1 MFMKKLETVENEKQ
15 QTKQQKL
22 YTKQNVLQSK
32 RFEAYKDV
40 FAVKLKND
48 KLYSMK
54 ELEEIEKT
62 MKQKGKQERKEQ

>member
-1 MFMKKLETVENEKQ
+1 MKKQENEAIEK
-15 QTKQQKL
+15 TEKL

-32 RFEAYKDV
+32 RFEQYKDI
-40 FAVKLKND
+40 FTVKLKND

-62 MKQKGKQERKEQ
+62 IKHCLR

>member
-22 YTKQNVLQSK
+22 YTKQNVLKSK
-32 RFEAYKDV
+32 KFAQYKDV
-40 FAVKLKND
+40 FAVNLKKD

-62 MKQKGKQERKEQ
+62 MKH

>member
-1 MFMKKLETVENEKQ
+1 MKKQENKKKKKTE
-15 QTKQQKL
+15 KL

-32 RFEAYKDV
+32 RFEQYKDI
-40 FAVKLKND
+40 FTVKLKND

>member
-1 MFMKKLETVENEKQ
+1 MKKQENEAIEK
-15 QTKQQKL
+15 TEKL

-32 RFEAYKDV
+32 RFEQYKDI
-40 FAVKLKND
+40 FTVKLKND

-62 MKQKGKQERKEQ
+62 MKH

>member
-1 MFMKKLETVENEKQ
+1 MFMKKQEENSQKNS
-15 QTKQQKL
+15 KKQKL
-22 YTKQNVLQSK
+22 YTKDVVLKSK
-32 RFEAYKDV
+32 RFAQYKDV
-40 FAVKLKND
+40 FAVKLKKD

>member
-1 MFMKKLETVENEKQ
+1 MKKQENEAIEK
-15 QTKQQKL
+15 TEKL

-32 RFEAYKDV
+32 RFEQYKDI
-40 FAVKLKND
+40 FTVKLKND
-48 KLYSMK
+48 KLYTMK

>member
-32 RFEAYKDV
+32 RFEAYKDI
-40 FAVKLKND
+40 FAVKKKKD

>member
-32 RFEAYKDV
+32 RFEAYKDI
-40 FAVKLKND
+40 FTIKLKND

-62 MKQKGKQERKEQ
+62 MKH